1 MLTTINLVLAALF
14 FFTALLYASVGHAG
28 ASGYLAIM
36 ALFGLTAEVMKPT
49 ALVLNILVASVA
61 AFEFYRSGNFS
72 WRVFWPFAL
81 GSIPFAYIGGS
92 LVLPVQYY
100 KPLVGLLLLYS
111 AFRMFTTARG
121 NGGGGQEYKPVPV
134 WLGVLVG
141 TGIGL
146 LAGLT
151 GVGGGIFL
159 SPILVLMNWADA
171 RHTAGVAAAFILVNS
186 IAGLL
191 GHVTSV
197 ANLPQPI
204 LLWCGAVVIGGYVG
218 SYYGSTHFSNK
229 AIKRWL
235 ALVLVIG
242 GLRMFVEVF

>member
-1 MLTTINLVLAALF
+1 MFTPLNFLFALLF
-14 FFTALLYASVGHAG
+14 FLTAMLYASVGHAG

-36 ALFGLTAEVMKPT
+36 AAFGISAAVMKPS
-49 ALVLNILVASVA
+49 ALVLNILVASIA
-61 AFEFYRSGNFS
+61 AFEFHRSGNFS

-81 GSIPFAYIGGS
+81 GSIPFAFIGGG
-92 LVLPVQYY
+92 LTLPVQYY
-100 KPLVGLLLLYS
+100 KPLVGLILLYS
-111 AFRMFTTARG
+111 AYRLFTASRLRQE
-121 NGGGGQEYKPVPV
+121 NGREYRPVPI
-134 WLGVLVG
+134 WLGVVVG
-141 TGIGL
+141 FVIGL

-159 SPILVLMNWADA
+159 SPLIVLMNWADA

-191 GHVTSV
+191 GHISSV
-197 ANLPQPI
+197 SNLPAALPF
-204 LLWCGAVVIGGYVG
+204 WGAAVVIGGFVG
-218 SYYGSTHFSNK
+218 SSYGSRRFSNA

-242 GLRMFVEVF
+242 ALRLFLEAV